1 MKNSTV
7 SSTIPAA
14 MAAAITRAVASDVKT
29 DGLRLKAVDLLEA
42 AGVQPEWLKA
52 PAKDAR
58 DAPITVDGIV
68 LTHIEFYNSVKRSVR
83 LGFSVSDQR
92 LLDMEM
98 KSVPPGAKADRYKLQ
113 TSIGSKVKDLKNAL
127 SKRLNPAPEKTE
139 GNGGGNGEG
148 EAGDP
153 AVSNGSGKSP
163 EIQMLELVTAAIKK
177 GQGIDYPTFDV
188 TGFCKAMNVGLAIL
202 AKSTNARS

>member
-7 SSTIPAA
+7 SSTIPTN
-14 MAAAITRAVASDVKT
+14 MSAAITAAVKSEKKT

-42 AGVQPEWLKA
+42 SGVQPEWLKA
-52 PAKDAR
+52 PVKGSEDA
-58 DAPITVDGIV
+58 IVTVDG
-68 LTHIEFYNSVKRSVR
+68 LTFTHIEFYNSVKRSVR

-98 KSVPPGAKADRYKLQ
+98 KSVPPGAKADRKKLQ
-113 TSIGSKVKDLKNAL
+113 TSIGSKVKDLKNSL
-127 SKRLNPAPEKTE
+127 SKRLKPEPEQAEGKAGDPA
-139 GNGGGNGEG
+139 EG

-153 AVSNGSGKSP
+153 AVSKGSGKSP

-177 GQGIDYPTFDV
+177 AQGLDDPQFDV
-188 TGFCKAMNVGLAIL
+188 TAFCKHANAAIEIL
-202 AKSTNARS
+202 VKASNP

>member
-7 SSTIPAA
+7 INVIPTN
-14 MAAAITRAVASDVKT
+14 MSAAITSAVKSDVKT
-29 DGLRLKAVDLLEA
+29 DNLRLKAVDILEA

-83 LGFSVSDQR
+83 NGFSVSDQR

-127 SKRLNPAPEKTE
+127 SKRLKPEPEQAE
-139 GNGGGNGEG
+139 GKAEG
-148 EAGDP
+148 EAEGKAGDP

-163 EIQMLELVTAAIKK
+163 ELQILELITASIKK
-177 GQGIDYPTFDV
+177 AQGLENPEFDV
-188 TGFCKAMNVGLAIL
+188 TAFCKAANVAVAIVVK
-202 AKSTNARS
+202 ASNP